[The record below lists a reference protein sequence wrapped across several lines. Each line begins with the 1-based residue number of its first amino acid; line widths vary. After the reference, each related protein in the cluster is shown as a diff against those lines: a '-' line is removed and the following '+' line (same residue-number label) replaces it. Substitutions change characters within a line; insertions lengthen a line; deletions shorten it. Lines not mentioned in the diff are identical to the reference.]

1 MIQTLTKTQAN
12 QLAFMVG
19 YVDRHGYAPSY
30 RTIAEALGL
39 ASISGV
45 HRVNVALEERGV
57 LRRHAEQRRAGSYD
71 FVRPAALP
79 KANILL
85 RALMDVLDSGGT
97 LSAEDELVIRIRDAM
112 GPK

>member
-1 MIQTLTKTQAN
+1 MTRTLTRTQAN

-19 YVDRHGYAPSY
+19 FIDRHGYGPSY
-30 RTIAEALGL
+30 RTIADGLGL

-45 HRVNVALEERGV
+45 HRVNRGLEERGV
-57 LRRHAEQRRAGSYD
+57 LRRHADIRRAGSYD

-85 RALMDVLDSGGT
+85 RALMDVLDTEGSI
-97 LSAEDELVIRIRDAM
+97 SSEDELIVRIREAM
-112 GPK
+112 GPT